1 MKQIVRLWRSFGRS
15 RDEAERVFLVCASII
30 ELIICAGLLVMSI
43 LRKNWGE
50 IIFAAFCLV
59 LWISVL
65 TNVIRSKS

>member
-1 MKQIVRLWRSFGRS
+1 MKQIVRLWRSFWKS
-15 RDEAERVFLVCASII
+15 RNEIELEFLIYVSII
-30 ELIICAGLLVMSI
+30 ELILCVGLLVMSI

-59 LWISVL
+59 LWVSVL

>member
-1 MKQIVRLWRSFGRS
+1 MKQIVRLWRSFWRS
-15 RDEAERVFLVCASII
+15 RNEAERDFLIYASII
-30 ELIICAGLLVMSI
+30 ELILCAGLLVMSI

-50 IIFAAFCLV
+50 IIFAAFCLA